1 MSKFSE
7 MEVFT
12 CVIDEESFSGAA
24 RTLGVSK
31 SYVSKQISKLE
42 DRLGVQLLQRTTRTM
57 TMTDVGRAFYDRAKS
72 ILDELDAAELAVSNL
87 HSSPR
92 GTLRMSVPMSFG
104 VRHVAPAIA
113 RFMIEYPDLE
123 VDISFVDRTVDLVDE
138 GFDMAVRIGQLE
150 DSSLVARKLAPM
162 RQVLVA
168 SPDYIARR
176 GEPRTPEDLRKHA
189 CLIYTYQRT
198 GSTWRFTRGGEDV
211 SIKVSGPMR
220 ANNGDALLEAA
231 RAGLGVAILPDFFV
245 SHDLRDGTLVE
256 ILPDHDCG
264 RSAIWALY
272 PPNRHL
278 STKVRFVV
286 DYLAETFARAPWLA

>member
-7 MEVFT
+7 LEVFT
-12 CVIDEESFSGAA
+12 RVIDEESFSGAA
-24 RTLGVSK
+24 RELGVSK

-57 TMTDVGRAFYDRAKS
+57 KMTDVGRAFYERARA

-104 VRHVAPAIA
+104 VRYVAPALA
-113 RFMIEYPDLE
+113 EFMNAYPDLE
-123 VDISFVDRTVDLVDE
+123 VDIGFVDRTVDLVDE
-138 GFDMAVRIGQLE
+138 GYDMAVRIGQLE

-168 SPDYIARR
+168 SPAYLEKHGAPKRPD
-176 GEPRTPEDLRKHA
+176 DLRQHA
-189 CLIYTYQRT
+189 CLTYVYQRT
-198 GSTWRFTRGGEDV
+198 GSTWRFTRDGEDV
-211 SIKVSGPMR
+211 SVKVTGPLR

-231 RAGLGVAILPDFFV
+231 RAGVGVSILPDFFV
-245 SHDLRDGTLVE
+245 NADLNSGELVE
-256 ILPDHDCG
+256 LLPEHDCG

-272 PPNRHL
+272 PHNRHL
-278 STKVRFVV
+278 STKVRLVV
-286 DYLAETFARAPWLA
+286 DHLAETFAQAPWLA